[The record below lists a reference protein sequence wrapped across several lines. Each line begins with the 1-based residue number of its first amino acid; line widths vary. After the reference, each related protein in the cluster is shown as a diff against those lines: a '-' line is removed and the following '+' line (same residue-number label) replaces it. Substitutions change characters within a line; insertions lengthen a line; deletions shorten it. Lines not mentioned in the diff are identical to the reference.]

1 LQHPTSIWTCI
12 QLAFKLAFQPA
23 LKPEFQPLTLYLK
36 SHRLEKYICI
46 HGHFYQPPR
55 ENAWLEVIEVQD
67 SAHPYHD
74 WNERISAECYGP
86 NTASRILNEKGVINN
101 IINNYSKIS
110 FNFGPTLL
118 SWMESND
125 RETYDAILEAD
136 RQSVES
142 FGGHGSALAQG
153 YNHMIMPLATSR
165 DKETQIIWG
174 IRDFVH
180 RFNRIPEGMWLAE
193 TAVDT
198 ETLELLVKH
207 NIKFTVLA
215 PRQAKS
221 FRKKDDLQWTSA
233 EKGIDT
239 RRPYEYRLPSG
250 KSIVLFFYDG
260 AISQDVA
267 FDGLLNDGRKLAE
280 RLISNLDKTSTE
292 PQLSHIAT
300 DGETYGHHHKHGDM
314 ALAFCLDYIERN
326 SKVKLTN
333 YAQFLSLRAPAFE
346 AQIHERSSWSCVH
359 GVERWRN
366 DCGCNTGGKPSW
378 NQRWRKPLRDA
389 LDWLRDE
396 LEKIF
401 VREASPILKDP
412 WVARDEYI
420 SVILRRNDETIKKF
434 LRDHCSQTV
443 DPSQVLR
450 LMEVQRNAML
460 MYTSCGWFFDEVSG
474 IETTQIMQYACRA
487 MQLVSQISEVN
498 LELEFRKRLEEIPSN
513 VPSLGNASH
522 VYSKF
527 VLPSKINL
535 QRVGMHYAVASIFEE
550 DLESFPVFN
559 YSTANEIFI
568 RKEAGEQK
576 LVLGVTKVKSNVTR
590 SEKKFAFAVIYM
602 GKHNIIGNISLDM
615 EEERFASMQAR
626 MIAAFEE
633 ARLGDVIGLMQTY
646 FGPEKYTIWQL
657 FQDEKRKVFNFI
669 TYQSM
674 LDLEDSLRRIYN
686 RDYPLVMALANNGI
700 PIPNAYRT
708 SFEYILNADLIKCF
722 QTEKINIRIVERV
735 MTELVKWDLRIEDPV
750 KVERMAGESIFKEL
764 KRLAAER
771 ESLKRIERL
780 NRLFPLLERFSLR
793 PNLYRS
799 QNLYFEI
806 SKDNHDNDSRSPEWL
821 KQFTLLGE
829 NMGVKV

>member
-1 LQHPTSIWTCI
+1 M
-12 QLAFKLAFQPA
+12 
-23 LKPEFQPLTLYLK
+23 
-36 SHRLEKYICI
+36 EKYICI

-86 NTASRILNEKGVINN
+86 NTASRILNEKGAITDIV
-101 IINNYSKIS
+101 NNYSKIS
-110 FNFGPTLL
+110 FNFGATLL
-118 SWMESND
+118 SWMEFND
-125 RETYDAILEAD
+125 RESYDAILEAD
-136 RQSVES
+136 RISLATI
-142 FGGHGSALAQG
+142 GHGSALAQI
-153 YNHMIMPLATSR
+153 YNHMIMPLALSR
-165 DKETQIIWG
+165 DKETQVIWG

-180 RFNRIPEGMWLAE
+180 RFNRIPEGMWLSE
-193 TAVDT
+193 TAVDM
-198 ETLELLVKH
+198 ETLELLAKH
-207 NIKFTVLA
+207 EIKFTILA
-215 PRQAKS
+215 PRQAKA
-221 FRKKDDLQWTSA
+221 FRKIGDTQWHNA
-233 EKGIDT
+233 DQIDT
-239 RRPYEYRLPSG
+239 RRPYVCNLPSG

-260 AISQDVA
+260 DISQGVA
-267 FDGLLNDGRKLAE
+267 FSGLLNDGHKLAT
-280 RLISNLDKTSTE
+280 RLINSLDKSSTE
-292 PQLSHIAT
+292 PQLCHIAT

-314 ALAFCLDYIERN
+314 ALAFCLNYIEKN
-326 SKVKLTN
+326 SRIKLTN
-333 YAQFLSLRAPAFE
+333 YAHFLSMHPPVYE
-346 AQIHERSSWSCVH
+346 AQIHEDSSWSCVH

-366 DCGCNTGGKPSW
+366 DCGCNTGGKPAW
-378 NQRWRKPLRDA
+378 NQRWRKPLREA

-396 LEKIF
+396 LAVIF
-401 VREASPILKDP
+401 EQEASRIFRDP
-412 WVARDEYI
+412 WEARNDYVN
-420 SVILRRNDETIKKF
+420 VILRRNDETIRKF
-434 LRDHCSQTV
+434 MRDHCTQAV
-443 DPSQVLR
+443 EPPQVLR
-450 LMEVQRNAML
+450 LMEIQRNAML

-487 MQLVSQISEVN
+487 MQLSSQISATN
-498 LELEFRKRLEEIPSN
+498 LELEFRRRLEGVPSN
-513 VPSLGNASH
+513 VPTLGNAAQ
-522 VYSKF
+522 VYTKF
-527 VLPSKINL
+527 VWPSKINL

-550 DLESFPVFN
+550 DMESFPIFN
-559 YSTANEIFI
+559 YTTANEIFV

-576 LVLGVTKVKSNVTR
+576 LVLGVTKVRSNVTR
-590 SEKKFAFAVIYM
+590 SEQKFAFAVIYM

-615 EEERFASMQAR
+615 EAEKFASMQAR

-646 FGPEKYTIWQL
+646 FGPEKYTIWEL

-674 LDLEDSLRRIYN
+674 LDLEESLRRIYN

-722 QTEKINIRIVERV
+722 QPEKINIRMVERV
-735 MTELVKWDLRIEDPV
+735 MSELAKWDLRIEDPG
-750 KVERMAGESIFKEL
+750 KIERLAGESIFKEL
-764 KRLAAER
+764 KRLANER
-771 ESLKRIERL
+771 DSLKRIERL
-780 NRLFPLLERFSLR
+780 NRLFPLLIKFNLR

-806 SKDNHDNDSRSPEWL
+806 SKDNYDNDTRSPEWL

>member
-1 LQHPTSIWTCI
+1 M
-12 QLAFKLAFQPA
+12 
-23 LKPEFQPLTLYLK
+23 
-36 SHRLEKYICI
+36 EKYICI

-74 WNERISAECYGP
+74 WNERIAAECYGP
-86 NTASRILNEKGVINN
+86 NTASRILNEEGVIRN

-110 FNFGPTLL
+110 FNFGATLL
-118 SWMESND
+118 SWMENND
-125 RETYDAILEAD
+125 RETYEAILEAD
-136 RQSVES
+136 RLSLET
-142 FGGHGSALAQG
+142 FGGHGSAMAQV
-153 YNHMIMPLATSR
+153 YNHMIMPLANAR

-180 RFNRIPEGMWLAE
+180 RFNRLPEGMWLAE
-193 TAVDT
+193 TAVDS
-198 ETLELLVKH
+198 ETLELLAKH
-207 NIKFTVLA
+207 DIRFTVLA
-215 PRQAKS
+215 PRQARS
-221 FRKKDDLQWTSA
+221 FRKIGETQWTPA
-233 EKGIDT
+233 EKGFDT
-239 RRPYEYRLPSG
+239 RRPYRYTLPSG
-250 KSIVLFFYDG
+250 RSIALFFYDG
-260 AISQDVA
+260 EISQGVA
-267 FDGLLNDGRKLAE
+267 FDGLLNDGKKLAE
-280 RLISNLDKTSTE
+280 RLISRFDKAGE

-300 DGETYGHHHKHGDM
+300 DGETYGHHHRHGDM
-314 ALAFCLDYIERN
+314 ALAFCIDYIQRF
-326 SKVKLTN
+326 SKARLTN
-333 YAQFLSLRAPAFE
+333 YAEFLSLREPAYE
-346 AQIHERSSWSCVH
+346 VQVHEQSSWSCVH

-366 DCGCNTGGKPSW
+366 DCGCNTGGKPAW
-378 NQRWRKPLRDA
+378 NQKWRKPLRET

-401 VREASPILKDP
+401 EREASAILKDP
-412 WVARDEYI
+412 WHARDEYI
-420 SVILRRNDETIKKF
+420 NVILRRNDETIKKF
-434 LRDHCSQTV
+434 LRDHCSQAV
-443 DPSQVLR
+443 DPPQVLR

-498 LELEFRKRLEEIPSN
+498 LELEFRKRLEGIPSN
-513 VPSLGNASH
+513 VPTLVNASNI
-522 VYSKF
+522 YTKF
-527 VLPSKINL
+527 VLPSRINL

-559 YSTANEIFI
+559 YSTSNEIFI

-576 LVLGVTKVKSNVTR
+576 LVLGVTKVRSNTTR
-590 SEKKFAFAVIYM
+590 SEKRFAFAVIYM

-615 EEERFASMQAR
+615 EEEKFASMQAR

-708 SFEYILNADLIKCF
+708 SFEYILNADLLKCF
-722 QTEKINIRIVERV
+722 QTEKINIRMVERV
-735 MTELVKWDLRIEDPV
+735 MTELGKWDLRIEDPG
-750 KVERMAGESIFKEL
+750 KVEHLAGESIFKEL
-764 KRLAAER
+764 KRLSAEG

-780 NRLFPLLERFSLR
+780 NRLFPLLIKFNLR
-793 PNLYRS
+793 PNLYKS

-806 SKDNHDNDSRSPEWL
+806 SRQFLEKDSRSPEWSR
-821 KQFTLLGE
+821 QFALLGD